1 MVESSIEPEEI
12 VETQDLPAPIK
23 KKPLPDAKQQEQS
36 VVSYQDLVTN
46 PVFTQNP
53 YFFVENTLNMGNF
66 KKDMLFLPPTLEH
79 EWRQDLQHRYFNKR
93 LNAIREIR
101 RLRMKG
107 SEILLFESLDQ
118 PKLWLRMEALIGLAE
133 FGVKYGINT
142 AQRAVS
148 EAIIFTK
155 KLLQKVPRKLIYS
168 ERYTL
173 TQLLKIS
180 QAPVR
185 VQILAN
191 LLQNRD
197 VESHLF
203 VQAARFDQDPLV
215 KNWFQKNVGQSSLLP
230 GSLDGYRKAVERGY
244 VKQLAAEESTVGA
257 DLVDDLSKIN
267 KESTQEFESDSSL
280 IKQGNLPSEDD
291 DIDEKIGLD
300 GDDGFND
307 LRGDSDSAQEESYES
322 QDSYE

>member
-1 MVESSIEPEEI
+1 
-12 VETQDLPAPIK
+12 
-23 KKPLPDAKQQEQS
+23 
-36 VVSYQDLVTN
+36 
-46 PVFTQNP
+46 
-53 YFFVENTLNMGNF
+53 
-66 KKDMLFLPPTLEH
+66 
-79 EWRQDLQHRYFNKR
+79 
-93 LNAIREIR
+93 
-101 RLRMKG
+101 MKG

-148 EAIIFTK
+148 EAR
-155 KLLQKVPRKLIYS
+155 LSLQKNYFKRYQENLSIP

-267 KESTQEFESDSSL
+267 KESTQEFESDSRL

-307 LRGDSDSAQEESYES
+307 LRGDSDSAQEESDES
-322 QDSYE
+322 QNSYE